1 VQLFGA
7 GQRVGQVAGQ
17 AVPGGQHLPDPPGH
31 VPGQLA
37 RGVRRLVGQVLDLV
51 EEIFELAGVRVPAVV
66 RIAVRRLLGQLGQDL
81 IEVGAQLGGLGGLGG
96 LRLRGGGAL
105 ITGAG
110 ITGVGAVGGGPDPGQ
125 HRGDGVRAGRL
136 GVGPRRRAGAARVQA
151 AEPDADADLGAVHR
165 RPDLRAG
172 RGQPGHPARQGLRAG
187 EHAVVHDGVQRLLG
201 HLDPHRR
208 HPVASSRRTRS
219 WPSAI
224 SSVGSRGPVSFPI
237 SSWYSRMNQ
246 AR

>member
-17 AVPGGQHLPDPPGH
+17 AVPGGEHLPDPPGH

-37 RGVRRLVGQVLDLV
+37 GGVRRLVGQLRDLV
-51 EEIFELAGVRVPAVV
+51 EEIFELAGIGVPAVV
-66 RIAVRRLLGQLGQDL
+66 RIAVSRLLGQLGQDL
-81 IEVGAQLGGLGGLGG
+81 IEVGAQLVGLVGLFGFAG
-96 LRLRGGGAL
+96 LRLRGGGTLITL
-105 ITGAG
+105 ITGVRAAG
-110 ITGVGAVGGGPDPGQ
+110 SVGGIGDGPDPGQ

-136 GVGPRRRAGAARVQA
+136 RVGPRRRAGAARVQA
-151 AEPDADADLGAVHR
+151 AEPDPHADLGAVHR
-165 RPDLRAG
+165 RPDLRPG

-219 WPSAI
+219 WPTAI
-224 SSVGSRGPVSFPI
+224 SSVGSRGPVWFPI
-237 SSWYSRMNQ
+237 SSW
-246 AR
+246 